1 MDAVEKTMEQTPQV
15 AELKPEDQQRVQ
27 EIVNS
32 VNIQDAQSVIQYAV
46 GAQRNISS
54 FSDTVLEKIR
64 AKDAG
69 QAGQIISDLMI
80 AVKRTEVDEFLD
92 KIPILGTLSGRFKKF
107 KASFD
112 KMSVQIDK
120 ILDELEKSRIQL
132 ITDITLFDNLY
143 QRNLEYMK
151 ELDLYI
157 IAGKIKIKELREK
170 TIPAMQEKARTSGD
184 PVDAQNA
191 NDVAQLAD
199 QFEKKVYDLQ
209 LSRMISIQTGPQ
221 IRLIQKNDSV
231 LVDKIQSSILNTIPL
246 WKNQVVI
253 AIGLYNQ
260 QQALDKQKMV
270 TKTTNELLAKNS
282 ELLKMG
288 TLETAKESERGIV
301 ELETLKKVN
310 NDLMTTL
317 EESVKIQEEGR
328 KKRAEAEIEL
338 KALENQLKAKLAD
351 MASRNTATG
360 TGTTPPPNITPL
372 R

>member
-1 MDAVEKTMEQTPQV
+1 MDTVEKQMESVP
-15 AELKPEDQQRVQ
+15 ALNELKPEEQQRVQ
-27 EIVNS
+27 EIVSS
-32 VNIQDAQSVIQYAV
+32 VNITDAQSVIQYAV

-69 QAGQIISDLMI
+69 QAGEVITNLML
-80 AVKRTEVDEFLD
+80 AVKRTEVDEFVE
-92 KIPILGTLSGRFKKF
+92 KIPILGALTGKFKRFK
-107 KASFD
+107 AQFD

-120 ILDELEKSRIQL
+120 IVDELEKARIQL

-143 QRNLEYMK
+143 QKNLEYMK

-157 IAGKIKIKELREK
+157 LAGKMKIQELHDK
-170 TIPAMQEKARTSGD
+170 IIPQMQEKAKASGD
-184 PVDAQNA
+184 PADAQAA

-209 LSRMISIQTGPQ
+209 LSRMIAIQTGPQ

-231 LVDKIQSSILNTIPL
+231 LVDKIQSSVLNTIPL
-246 WKNQVVI
+246 WKNQVII

-288 TLETAKESERGIV
+288 TLETAKEAERGIV
-301 ELETLKKVN
+301 EIETLKKVN

-328 KKRAEAEIEL
+328 KKRAEAEVEL
-338 KALENQLKAKLAD
+338 KGLENQLKAKLSE
-351 MASRNTATG
+351 MATRNSSSQ
-360 TGTTPPPNITPL
+360 TGTTTPPNITPL